1 MGYIKE
7 QIKAMSKEYGST
19 AKAKSAS
26 TKWFSE
32 SMAAKD
38 ALNAKPTRKRFEAGK
53 IYVFKYENPITEE
66 NE

>member
-32 SMAAKD
+32 SMPAKD
-38 ALNAKPTRKRFEAGK
+38 AERLYRLSQRQGYGVCKGMKSN
-53 IYVFKYENPITEE
+53 
-66 NE
+66 